1 MIGFYNYTV
10 ILTYLGLASAVLG
23 IFQAVEGKP
32 GFAVICLVFAGICD
46 LFDGKVARTMD
57 RTPQEKRFGIQIDSL
72 CDLISFAILPVM
84 IGYSIAGCDKW
95 FLQFVYVFFV
105 LAAVIRLAYYNVTEE
120 ERQRTE
126 TGDREYFEGMP
137 VTLDAIII
145 PILFI
150 FKQLS
155 KVNDQ
160 FFNNLY
166 IVMLFII
173 AIAFITGV
181 KIKKH
186 PITSRIRNK

>member
-10 ILTYLGLASAVLG
+10 ILTYLGLASSVLG
-23 IFQAVEGKP
+23 IFQALKGEP
-32 GFAVICLVFAGICD
+32 TLAVVCLVFAGICD

-72 CDLISFAILPVM
+72 CDLISFSILPVM
-84 IGYSIAGCDKW
+84 IGYSLAGCDRW
-95 FLQFVYVFFV
+95 FLQCVYVFFV

-145 PILFI
+145 PVMFLF
-150 FKQLS
+150 KGH
-155 KVNDQ
+155 VTEQ
-160 FFNNLY
+160 FFANMY
-166 IVMLFII
+166 VIMLFIV
-173 AIAFITGV
+173 AVAFIAGV